1 MNYIFVF
8 SNLIQINN
16 GKIRSSKFISFSIQ
30 LTQIIVILMIEYW
43 MNYINEF
50 RLIMVKSGNLHSRW
64 SHHATATHP
73 ARVASAM
80 NGADQ
85 LNGGLIIGFYRVATT
100 MHPLINQRGT
110 RWDNNE
116 HGGPAPIPGPAGTP
130 QHGGYIGLRNSGRNL
145 FYIFF
150 IASFHG
156 IVHAREVIVDC
167 QPVAPSVDCWHVVRH
182 FRSTCPEHV
191 APISAA
197 VSPCQ
202 HPVDQSRSSSFQFF
216 LLILNGEEK
225 NQTTTTRTPVTF
237 LNRNQNPPQKPNRDV
252 IKP

>member
-1 MNYIFVF
+1 MNYTIVF

-216 LLILNGEEK
+216 FIDTQWRGKKSNNNNSNPRNIPQPK
-225 NQTTTTRTPVTF
+225 PKTPT
-237 LNRNQNPPQKPNRDV
+237 KT
-252 IKP
+252 K